1 MKRII
6 ILGCSG
12 SIGENTISVVKR
24 FEDKITVVGLSAHTD
39 EVKLLEMAGE
49 LNVPKLCLSGAT
61 SIHDGIRYH
70 GHDGLRSMIHETQ
83 ADLVVNGISGSDGLM
98 PSIAA
103 LESGKNLALANK
115 ETLVMAGELIM
126 QDARSRGLIIL
137 PVDSEHAALFQLL
150 RRFPPED
157 VTELILTASGG
168 AFRNLPLDELVH
180 VSATDAMSH
189 PVWKMG
195 GKITIDSATMA
206 NKGLEVIEANRLFGY
221 PEDAIK
227 VSLHPQSLVHSM
239 VKTLDGSVYAQIS
252 HPDMRVP
259 IQNALSFPD
268 TWEAAFAA
276 FDYTGSQMDF
286 KPWDP
291 SRYPMLETAYETLR
305 LGRAYPLVYN
315 AANEVAVEEFI
326 HGRIGFLDI
335 HTAVASALERD
346 WGILLH
352 SYDHVLET
360 DSMAREHTHSIISHM
375 PGTR

>member
-6 ILGCSG
+6 ILGCTG
-12 SIGENTISVVKR
+12 SIGENTISVVR
-24 FEDKITVVGLSAHTD
+24 HFREKISVVGLSAHKN
-39 EVKLLEMAGE
+39 EIRLLEAAE
-49 LNVPKLCLSGAT
+49 LLGVSELCLSGT
-61 SIHDGIRYH
+61 PSNDDRIGFQ
-70 GHDGLRSMIHETQ
+70 GHDGLLSFIRETE

-98 PSIAA
+98 PSITA

-115 ETLVMAGELIM
+115 ETLVMAGECIM
-126 QDARSRGLIIL
+126 NDARTRGLQVL

-150 RRFPPED
+150 RRFPSED
-157 VTELILTASGG
+157 VLELIITASGG
-168 AFRNLPLDELVH
+168 AFRDLPLEELEYA
-180 VSATDAMSH
+180 SAEDALHH

-221 PEDAIK
+221 SADTIR

-239 VKTLDGSVYAQIS
+239 VKTGDGSVYAQIS
-252 HPDMRVP
+252 QPDMRVP
-259 IQNALSFPD
+259 IQNAISFPE
-268 TWEAAFAA
+268 TWSNAFAL
-276 FDYTGSQMDF
+276 FDYSGSVMEF

-291 SRYPMLETAYETLR
+291 ARYPMLEIAYETLR
-305 LGRAYPLVYN
+305 LGKAYPLVFN

-326 HGRIGFLDI
+326 HGHIGFLDI
-335 HTAVASALERD
+335 HRAVSSALERD

-360 DSMAREHTHSIISHM
+360 DRMARDHTHRIIFRM
-375 PGTR
+375 KGTR